1 MPRIILTTH
10 PSPLPADTTVWLD
23 EHLQSVHLS
32 TPHAAAQ
39 LIERLT
45 WAIADAEVAE
55 GERAEHGARPSRQS
69 RRGRSSTHRGT
80 TRAHRSI
87 KRNPSRQTT
96 PQ

>member
-1 MPRIILTTH
+1 MPRIILTTD

-39 LIERLT
+39 LIERLA

-55 GERAEHGARPSRQS
+55 RERAEHGARSSRQS
-69 RRGRSSTHRGT
+69 RRSRSSTHRGA
-80 TRAHRSI
+80 TRARRSI
-87 KRNPSRQTT
+87 KRNAPRQTT
-96 PQ
+96 LQ